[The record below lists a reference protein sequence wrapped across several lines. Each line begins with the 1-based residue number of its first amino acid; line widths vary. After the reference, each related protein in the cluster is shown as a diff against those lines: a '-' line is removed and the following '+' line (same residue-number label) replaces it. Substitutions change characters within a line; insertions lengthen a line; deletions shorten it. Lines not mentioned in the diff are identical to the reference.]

1 VIRKSNLFFII
12 IYFCFFHFSSFS
24 QSRVLNNYEKIDSI
38 YSDVVGKIINKLS
51 CNSKN
56 ILLVF
61 EGDSNIWILKNKL
74 FDALRNNNF
83 EFSDSSISNCKLNLY
98 NETKIRYLKNYS
110 KDDYFIREINCFVK
124 LDYDHRID
132 VYSENLSDTLKIDNL
147 NFINNN
153 RISVLLNDL
162 EKKTF
167 IEELLKPLVILTS
180 SGILVYLLFTIRSK

>member
-1 VIRKSNLFFII
+1 MLRKSNSFFIVMFI
-12 IYFCFFHFSSFS
+12 CFFHFSSFS

-38 YSDVVGKIINKLS
+38 YSVVVGKIINKLS

-56 ILLVF
+56 ISLVF

-74 FDALRNNNF
+74 FDALKNNNF

-110 KDDYFIREINCFVK
+110 NDDYFIREINCFVK
-124 LDYDHRID
+124 LDFDHRID
-132 VYSENLSDTLKIDNL
+132 VYSEKVSDTLKIDNL

>member
-1 VIRKSNLFFII
+1 MIRKSNLFFII

-38 YSDVVGKIINKLS
+38 YSVVVGKIINKLS

-56 ILLVF
+56 IALVF

-74 FDALRNNNF
+74 FDALRNNSF

-110 KDDYFIREINCFVK
+110 NDDYFIREINCFVK

-132 VYSENLSDTLKIDNL
+132 VYSENVSDTLKIDNL

>member
-1 VIRKSNLFFII
+1 MIRKSNLFFII

-38 YSDVVGKIINKLS
+38 YSFVVGKIINKLS

-56 ILLVF
+56 ISLVF

-74 FDALRNNNF
+74 FDALKNNNF

-110 KDDYFIREINCFVK
+110 NDDYFIREINCFVK

-132 VYSENLSDTLKIDNL
+132 VYSENVSDTLKIDNL

>member
-1 VIRKSNLFFII
+1 MIRKSNLFFII

-38 YSDVVGKIINKLS
+38 YSFVVGKIINKLS

-56 ILLVF
+56 ISLVF

-74 FDALRNNNF
+74 FDALKNNNF

-110 KDDYFIREINCFVK
+110 NDDYFIREINCFVK
-124 LDYDHRID
+124 LDFDHRID
-132 VYSENLSDTLKIDNL
+132 VYSENVSDTLKIDNL
-147 NFINNN
+147 NFIINN

>member
-38 YSDVVGKIINKLS
+38 YSVVVGKIINKLS

-56 ILLVF
+56 ISLVF

-110 KDDYFIREINCFVK
+110 NDDYFIREINCFIK
-124 LDYDHRID
+124 LDYNHRID
-132 VYSENLSDTLKIDNL
+132 VYSENVSDTLKIDNL

>member
-38 YSDVVGKIINKLS
+38 YSVVVGKIINKLS

-56 ILLVF
+56 ISLVF

-110 KDDYFIREINCFVK
+110 NDDYFIREINCFVK

-132 VYSENLSDTLKIDNL
+132 VYSENVSDTLKIDNL

>member
-1 VIRKSNLFFII
+1 MIRKSNLFFII

-38 YSDVVGKIINKLS
+38 YSVVVGKIINKLS

-56 ILLVF
+56 IALVF

-110 KDDYFIREINCFVK
+110 NDDYFIREINCFVK
-124 LDYDHRID
+124 LDFDHRID
-132 VYSENLSDTLKIDNL
+132 VYSEKVSDTLKIDNL

>member
-1 VIRKSNLFFII
+1 MIRKSNLFFII

-38 YSDVVGKIINKLS
+38 YSVVVGKIINKLS

-56 ILLVF
+56 ISLVF

-110 KDDYFIREINCFVK
+110 NDDYFIREINCFVK

-132 VYSENLSDTLKIDNL
+132 VYSENVSDTLKIDNL

>member
-1 VIRKSNLFFII
+1 MFI
-12 IYFCFFHFSSFS
+12 CFFHFSSFS

-38 YSDVVGKIINKLS
+38 YSVVVGKIINKLS

-56 ILLVF
+56 IALVF

-110 KDDYFIREINCFVK
+110 NDDYFIREINCFVK

-132 VYSENLSDTLKIDNL
+132 VYSENVSDTLKIDNL

>member
-1 VIRKSNLFFII
+1 VKRKSNLFFII

-56 ILLVF
+56 ISLVF

-110 KDDYFIREINCFVK
+110 NDDYFIREINCFIK
-124 LDYDHRID
+124 LDYNHRID
-132 VYSENLSDTLKIDNL
+132 VYSENVSDTLKIDNL